1 MQTAERTVTELI
13 AKHIRADSAEIN
25 HDRSLADLGV
35 DSLTLVEICFEAED
49 ALDVEIPYNMNE
61 EDISATTV
69 GDLIGRVERVLRQR
83 RSRRQAA

>member
-13 AKHIRADSAEIN
+13 AKHIRADSAAIN

-61 EDISATTV
+61 GDISATTV